1 MNHHMPHPAA
11 VERAMSAAQQL
22 LASLG
27 ADAEDAELLT
37 NTLDGETDALELC
50 RKIIRV
56 ALDAESMAEAA
67 KARVDDLIT
76 RADRFAARAH
86 SARETVKSMLE
97 ALNLPKLTDPEFTV
111 SLRTG
116 PSRPLV
122 TDPELLEEEFVRIKK
137 SPDLTA
143 IGRAQEAGR
152 QVRGA
157 TRSNG
162 SLILT
167 VRTR

>member
-1 MNHHMPHPAA
+1 MPSPYA
-11 VERAMSAAQQL
+11 VEQAMSAAQQL

-27 ADAEDAELLT
+27 ADAEDEAIRESALE
-37 NTLDGETDALELC
+37 GETDALELC
-50 RKIIRV
+50 RKIVRF
-56 ALDAESMAEAA
+56 ALDSEAMEKAA
-67 KARVDDLIT
+67 KARVDDLIN
-76 RADRFAARAH
+76 RADRFAARAQ

-122 TDPELLEEEFVRIKK
+122 TDPELLEEEFVRVKK